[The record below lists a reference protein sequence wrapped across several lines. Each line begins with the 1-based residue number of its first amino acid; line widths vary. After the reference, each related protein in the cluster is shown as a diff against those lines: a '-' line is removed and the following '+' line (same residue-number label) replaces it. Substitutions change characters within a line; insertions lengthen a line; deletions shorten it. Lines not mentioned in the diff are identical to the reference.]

1 MKKQALVLSL
11 ILTLCFAILPT
22 VSALPDETAAPIE
35 GTIHPGS
42 QVSFSGTSAYN
53 EVIIKVY
60 RPNGGM
66 LYFNVVSVVD
76 GQYRDSIVLGTSEA
90 LGTYQVRIGQGERVT
105 STSFVVTANSVDAPS
120 TGPGTIPADDSNST
134 TPVDGS
140 ISGTNGGKAENSD
153 AKIQF
158 PGQVFPSN
166 FKVKIE
172 RLADASGLKTDKG
185 SAIVGNV
192 LSITKDQSGDFLAPV
207 TITMTIEEELDTDSF
222 DYAIYWYNETIK
234 QWVVL
239 DNIKLDPASGSISGD
254 VNHFTLFAVLATEK
268 EMPPVSGEM
277 GLSDVSGHWA
287 EPSIRQLVE
296 QGAITGY
303 PDGTFLPDRTMTRA
317 EFVQVLVNAFGL
329 EQQGDRIFRD
339 TDTHWARQAISTA
352 VAHGIVSGYDDIK
365 FGPDDLVTREQIAAM
380 ITRIADIPA
389 PEEPSSFVDSD
400 DISPW
405 ARESVAAMTEQG
417 IIKGYTDGSFKP
429 GKAATRAE
437 AAAMIVLSLP

>member
-22 VSALPDETAAPIE
+22 VSALPDETVAPID

-53 EVIIKVY
+53 EVMIKVY

-66 LYFNVVSVVD
+66 LYFNIVPVQSNLYSD
-76 GQYRDSIVLGTSEA
+76 TITLGQNEA
-90 LGTYQVRIGQGERVT
+90 IGTYQVRIGQGEQVA
-105 STSFVVTANSVDAPS
+105 STSFVVTAKPVDAPP
-120 TGPGTIPADDSNST
+120 TGPGTIPADESNST
-134 TPVDGS
+134 APADDS
-140 ISGTNGGKAENSD
+140 ISGTDGGKAENSD

-158 PGQVFPSN
+158 PGQVFPNN

-172 RLADASGLKTDKG
+172 RLKDASGLKTDKG

-207 TITMTIEEELDTDSF
+207 TITMMIEEELDTDSF
-222 DYAIYWYNETIK
+222 DYAIYWYNETTE

-268 EMPPVSGEM
+268 ETPPVSGGLE
-277 GLSDVSGHWA
+277 LSDVSGHWA
-287 EPSIRQLVE
+287 EPSIRQLVK
-296 QGAITGY
+296 QGAIKGY

-317 EFVQVLVNAFGL
+317 EFVQVLVSAFEL
-329 EQQGDRIFRD
+329 EPQGGRVFRD
-339 TDTHWARQAISTA
+339 TDEHWARLAISTA
-352 VAHGIVSGYDDIK
+352 VTHGIVSGYDEAR

-380 ITRIADIPA
+380 IARVTDIPA
-389 PEEPSSFVDSD
+389 AQEPASFVDSD

-405 ARESVAAMTEQG
+405 AQESVAAMTEQG

-437 AAAMIVLSLP
+437 AAAMIVLSLS